1 VVSVNVTGRSFQ
13 PPRHT
18 HATKDR
24 VLRQKLAQPAGFCH
38 IRRWMN
44 WPASPQTQ
52 CYSILL
58 GVPDAGHHI
67 SYPESFPRPKP
78 FWIRLLRGRHGL
90 QNAWHVSFST
100 DRPPVSPS
108 LLRVCSVR
116 QSLNPVRAWRCCIS
130 VTLTVSFSSVKES
143 QAFSPVY
150 HYTLVPCPLRVDC
163 CCS

>member
-1 VVSVNVTGRSFQ
+1 MVSVNVTGRSFQ

-67 SYPESFPRPKP
+67 SYPERLPKTQAFLDSSAARAARPAERMACL
-78 FWIRLLRGRHGL
+78 FLH
-90 QNAWHVSFST
+90 
-100 DRPPVSPS
+100 RPPVSPS
-108 LLRVCSVR
+108 LLRVCPVR

>member
-1 VVSVNVTGRSFQ
+1 VSVNVTGRSFQ

-52 CYSILL
+52 YYSILL

-67 SYPESFPRPKP
+67 PRPKP
-78 FWIRLLRGRHGL
+78 FWIPPAARAARSAERMACLFLH
-90 QNAWHVSFST
+90 
-100 DRPPVSPS
+100 RPPVSPS

-150 HYTLVPCPLRVDC
+150 HYTLVPCPLQVDC